1 MKPFIFLFILIF
13 SSNFVKAQSFGFG
26 CLGLV
31 GGYGG
36 FTYQQYQPGLLK
48 DYVVEF
54 NSFKTKE
61 LNDFGKAEGYRF
73 GINFFRAR
81 FSGFFIT
88 AKGFY
93 QQLEESHDA
102 QKFSRLGTQDF
113 NYELKFKSF
122 GVGLDVGIP
131 IYSRLLWKIVD
142 GAVLVNTIRLT
153 ETVNNFSGTNVRKFD
168 NEKPEIGYSVG
179 SGFVLDILKNY
190 VSIEGIVGY
199 SFFQIDKMISEDKT
213 KFEDLLTTPENNKP
227 FIKSGG
233 FNAAVQLNIGFPL

>member
-1 MKPFIFLFILIF
+1 MKLLLILLIIIFPISIIQP
-13 SSNFVKAQSFGFG
+13 QSFGFG

-48 DYVVEF
+48 DYVNEF
-54 NSFKTKE
+54 NLLKTKQ
-61 LNDFGKAEGYRF
+61 LNDFGKADGYRF

-81 FSGFFIT
+81 FSGFFVT

-102 QKFSRLGTQDF
+102 QKFNRGGFEDF
-113 NYELKFKSF
+113 NYELKLKSF
-122 GVGLDVGIP
+122 GVGLDIGIP

-142 GAVLVNTIRLT
+142 GAVLVSTARMT
-153 ETVNNFSGTNVRKFD
+153 ETVNSYMGTNVRKFD
-168 NEKPEIGYSVG
+168 NEKTEVGYSVG

-190 VSIEGIVGY
+190 ISIEGIVGY
-199 SFFQIDKMISEDKT
+199 SFFQIGGMISENKT
-213 KFEDLLTTPENNKP
+213 KFEDLLSNSEENKQ
-227 FIKSGG
+227 FIKAGG
-233 FNAAVQLNIGFPL
+233 FNAAVQLNVGFPL

>member
-1 MKPFIFLFILIF
+1 MRSILILF
-13 SSNFVKAQSFGFG
+13 FVISPISIVQPQSFGFG

-48 DYVVEF
+48 DYVNEF
-54 NSFKTKE
+54 NLLKTKP
-61 LNDFGKAEGYRF
+61 LDDFGKADGYRF
-73 GINFFRAR
+73 GINFFRAK
-81 FSGFFIT
+81 FSGFFVT

-102 QKFSRLGTQDF
+102 QKFNRGGFEDF

-122 GVGLDVGIP
+122 GVGLDIGIP

-142 GAVLVNTIRLT
+142 GAVLVNTARMT
-153 ETVNNFSGTNVRKFD
+153 ETVNNFMGTNVRKFD
-168 NEKPEIGYSVG
+168 NEKTEVGYSVG

-199 SFFQIDKMISEDKT
+199 SFFQIGGMISEDKT
-213 KFEDLLTTPENNKP
+213 KFENLLSNPEDNKP

-233 FNAAVQLNIGFPL
+233 FNAAVQLNVGFPL

>member
-1 MKPFIFLFILIF
+1 MKIILVFYLVIFCSSLSF
-13 SSNFVKAQSFGFG
+13 SQSFGFG

-36 FTYQQYQPGLLK
+36 VTYQQYQPGLLK
-48 DYVVEF
+48 DYVTEF
-54 NSFKTKE
+54 NQLKTKQ
-61 LNDFGKAEGYRF
+61 LDDFGKADGYRV

-102 QKFSRLGTQDF
+102 QKFNRGGFEDF

-122 GVGLDVGIP
+122 GVGLDIGIP
-131 IYSRLLWKIVD
+131 IFSRLLWKIVD
-142 GAVLVNTIRLT
+142 GAVLVNSARMT
-153 ETVNNFSGTNVRKFD
+153 ETVNNFMGTNVRKFD
-168 NEKPEIGYSVG
+168 NEKTEIGYSVG

-190 VSIEGIVGY
+190 VSLEGIVGY
-199 SFFQIDKMISEDKT
+199 SFFQIGGMISEDKT
-213 KFEDLLTTPENNKP
+213 KFENLLSNPEDNKL

-233 FNAAVQLNIGFPL
+233 FNAAVQLNVGFPL

>member
-1 MKPFIFLFILIF
+1 MKFLLILLFIIF
-13 SSNFVKAQSFGFG
+13 PLSIIQPQSFGFG

-48 DYVVEF
+48 DYVNDF
-54 NSFKTKE
+54 NLLKTKQ
-61 LNDFGKAEGYRF
+61 LDDFGKADGYRF

-81 FSGFFIT
+81 FSGFFVT

-102 QKFSRLGTQDF
+102 QKYNPGGFEDF
-113 NYELKFKSF
+113 NYELKLKSF
-122 GVGLDVGIP
+122 GVGLDIGIP

-142 GAVLVNTIRLT
+142 GAVLVSTARMT
-153 ETVNNFSGTNVRKFD
+153 ETVNSYMGTNIRKFD
-168 NEKPEIGYSVG
+168 NEKTEVGYSVG

-190 VSIEGIVGY
+190 ISIEGIVGY
-199 SFFQIDKMISEDKT
+199 SFFQIGGMISENKT
-213 KFEDLLTTPENNKP
+213 KFKDLLSNSEENKQ
-227 FIKSGG
+227 FIKAGG
-233 FNAAVQLNIGFPL
+233 FNAAVQLNVGFPL